1 MEKWNR
7 DVGEVVREGI
17 GILDG
22 CREWRG
28 SCRVRGGR
36 GGGSTVRLDV

>member
-7 DVGEVVREGI
+7 DVGEVLREGI

-22 CREWRG
+22 CREWRV
-28 SCRVRGGR
+28 SCRA
-36 GGGSTVRLDV
+36 GGSKGGYVM